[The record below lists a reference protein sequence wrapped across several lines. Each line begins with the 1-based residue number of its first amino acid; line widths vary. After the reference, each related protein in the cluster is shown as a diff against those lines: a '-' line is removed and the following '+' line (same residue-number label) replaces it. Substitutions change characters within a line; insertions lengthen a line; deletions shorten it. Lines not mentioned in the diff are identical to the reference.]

1 MKTILDTLLD
11 ESRHGSYHRT
21 SVALFLLGFFIAFT
35 ATDLG
40 PFAPLLVSG
49 GVYLVTFSVLL
60 QLLFWLQVGL
70 RKVLSS
76 WFAA

>member
-1 MKTILDTLLD
+1 MKTVLGLLLN
-11 ESRHGSYHRT
+11 ESSHSAYHRA

-49 GVYLVTFSVLL
+49 GIYLVAFSVLL
-60 QLLFWLQVGL
+60 QVLFWLQVGL
-70 RKVLSS
+70 RKMFSS
-76 WFAA
+76 WLAA